1 MKLAV
6 IVPVYKVEP
15 YLRQCIESILSQSYE
30 DLKVILVDDARPIA
44 AERFVMNMQR
54 VILVS
59 SPCISRMAGRV
70 RRVTLL
76 YSILT
81 TVLWSPS

>member
-30 DLKVILVDDARPIA
+30 DLKVILVDDGSPDSCG
-44 AERFVMNMQR
+44 MQR
-54 VILVS
+54 VILES
-59 SPCISRMAGRV
+59 SLCISLMEDRAQH
-70 RRVTLL
+70 VTLL
-76 YSILT
+76 YSTLT
-81 TVLWSPS
+81 TVLSSPS

>member
-30 DLKVILVDDARPIA
+30 DLKVILVMMVRPIV
-44 AERFVMNMQR
+44 AELFVMSMLHMT
-54 VILVS
+54 LVCLFS
-59 SPCISRMAGRV
+59 TR
-70 RRVTLL
+70 
-76 YSILT
+76 
-81 TVLWSPS
+81 